1 MSRSHRINTRTAVV
15 AGLVAV
21 LAGASVFGGL
31 GFRLFTVDHSDTLRK
46 ADAIVVLCGEHDGR
60 EDYGLALARAG
71 YADTVLI
78 SDPYWP
84 RTPEDALMDRVCG
97 DPPPGIEVRCLR
109 PAPSTTR
116 GEAMITARLAAER
129 GWSRIIV
136 VSWRFHLVRARYIFR
151 QCFGG
156 ELVLRSV
163 PRAYDFSPPL
173 WAFTYAYQY
182 AGIAKA
188 AVLRC

>member
-1 MSRSHRINTRTAVV
+1 MRSARAIPVRRWLS
-15 AGLVAV
+15 AGLVAL
-21 LAGASVFGGL
+21 LAGVVAAGAL
-31 GFRLFTVDHSDTLRK
+31 GYRLFTVDHSDVLRK
-46 ADAIVVLCGEHDGR
+46 ADAIVVLGGEHDGR
-60 EDYGLALARAG
+60 EDYGLSLARAG

-97 DPPPGIEVRCLR
+97 QPPPGIEVRCLR
-109 PAPSTTR
+109 PEPSTTR
-116 GEAMITARLAAER
+116 GEAMFTARLARER

-156 ELVLRSV
+156 DLVMRSV
-163 PRAYDFSPPL
+163 PRAYDFSPSM
-173 WAFTYAYQY
+173 WGFTYGYQY
-182 AGIAKA
+182 AGLAKA
-188 AVLRC
+188 TILRC